1 MQARTI
7 TLPEIALI
15 GSTRVALGVGIG
27 LLISQR
33 LDKLQ
38 RKGAGLALVAVGALT
53 TIPLAMEILGK
64 RPAGDD
70 RKILLT

>member
-1 MQARTI
+1 MKTRTV

-33 LDKLQ
+33 LGKLQ
-38 RKGAGLALVAVGALT
+38 RKGAGLALVGFGVLT
-53 TIPLAMEILGK
+53 TIPIVMEILGK
-64 RPAGDD
+64 PPASS
-70 RKILLT
+70 